1 MTNLSVASWIRLSVW
16 IFLIVYLSICFCVCS
31 SGSWRSP
38 SVRQRPRGHDLHW
51 TVLAAHPGRRPEPCE
66 QAGLPGWSQS
76 AAARGRQVRSSAETQ
91 TLGKTLVVTLFDFTL
106 QQTPDVTSTLG
117 QQLFALA
124 HALTLTQTHL
134 HIQWLTLTLML
145 RIKQRLAQLILDC
158 LRGSLRSPS
167 LPAFSFYAVPEGS
180 ENDIRFI
187 YCAASICYM
196 LDDWSGM
203 DIQKA
208 IEYIRGS
215 LVSREDRVEFDAPM
229 IQKKKA
235 ALWAVHCS
243 AATLEW
249 ENGPPTISRWH
260 CA

>member
-1 MTNLSVASWIRLSVW
+1 MNKIVSMNFLNCLFIHLLLCVFLRVLACPIRTTAAMWPWPTLD
-16 IFLIVYLSICFCVCS
+16 CARCS
-31 SGSWRSP
+31 SWETTWAVWTS
-38 SVRQRPRGHDLHW
+38 RPAWPVSERCSSRMAGE
-51 TVLAAHPGRRPEPCE
+51 VKRRDTN
-66 QAGLPGWSQS
+66 AWKDS
-76 AAARGRQVRSSAETQ
+76 
-91 TLGKTLVVTLFDFTL
+91 LVVTLFDFTL
-106 QQTPDVTSTLG
+106 QQTSDVTSALG

-134 HIQWLTLTLML
+134 RIQWLTLTLTL

-158 LRGSLRSPS
+158 SCGSLCLLS

-215 LVSREDRVEFDAPM
+215 LVSREDRVEFDAAM